1 MSDDIKFNEF
11 EMKLLIIL
19 DFEVGVLM
27 LVKVGV
33 EV

>member
-1 MSDDIKFNEF
+1 MGDNIKFNEF

-19 DFEVGVLM
+19 DFDVGVLI